1 MSERTVDGRRATH
14 RPSGQAGTALVEVAV
29 LAPLLAAILLGTSAV
44 AAVVND
50 SVRMAGAV
58 HTAAAFGSRSQSR
71 AEDTAAIET
80 MALGELGLALDES
93 LGGGTSVAPVSIIAE
108 RFCEC
113 ADGQS
118 RACNLQCGTSA
129 PLMYLRVTAVKTVS
143 PPLAF
148 IGLPATI
155 REEAVM
161 RVR

>member
-1 MSERTVDGRRATH
+1 MRDSRNSARA
-14 RPSGQAGTALVEVAV
+14 RNQAGAALVEVAV
-29 LAPLLAAILLGTSAV
+29 LTPLLVALLLGTSAV

-58 HTAAAFGSRSQSR
+58 HTAAAFGSQSQAR
-71 AEDTAAIET
+71 AQDAAAIEA
-80 MALGELGLALDES
+80 MALGELGVTLDATP
-93 LGGGTSVAPVSIIAE
+93 GADPVATSVSVTAE

-113 ADGQS
+113 ENGQAQS
-118 RACNLQCGTSA
+118 CNLQCGTTA

-143 PPLAF
+143 SSLSF

-155 REEAVM
+155 REQAVM